1 MRVFQSPYAS
11 TPSKPAAAL
20 TNESWSFINRFFE
33 ATGKLPQ
40 SQVLRS
46 PDVIMLSQSDEL
58 VNKTVSVVGQVFSS
72 KSATHTLET
81 KERNQLRRLVA
92 AQKRILTQR
101 MSRPESQNT
110 TVLLLCSLLLAI
122 PDVSSIS
129 ILSTLYPLILVLF
142 QASSKSD
149 CRELAVMDNT
159 RAEFCKLPSRGG

>member
-1 MRVFQSPYAS
+1 
-11 TPSKPAAAL
+11 
-20 TNESWSFINRFFE
+20 
-33 ATGKLPQ
+33 
-40 SQVLRS
+40 
-46 PDVIMLSQSDEL
+46 MLSQSDEL

-142 QASSKSD
+142 
-149 CRELAVMDNT
+149 
-159 RAEFCKLPSRGG
+159 